1 MAGTFTFMWSAENGI
16 DLHSRAAEVIRAQV
30 ESCALSLYGA
40 DAVYPGAEEAALD
53 ADIRS
58 SANCVRPHYRPL
70 RSGYAFQG
78 TIHAHVVSV
87 ESTGTSI
94 SAHVC
99 ETRTGRARLD
109 PDNPHLDGTPEFDVL
124 DGTAGIRIVAQKPAD
139 VADTRAGA
147 VRIAQPGTGNREP
160 RYNVFHPWVFPP
172 FVLPTT
178 KPPAGNLTSD
188 PICESWVAQALNRVP
203 AFAGQNPFYP
213 HRRLRFLT
221 PKALAPKD
229 SRHCPSTRSGPN
241 PSAEW
246 HRSIAVARHNSR
258 HSPEPP
264 GDGLL
269 QETRGTI
276 RLDDRGAHGCAANP
290 ARADR
295 AVGDVVRA
303 SPPPRATPRCSR
315 RIAVT
320 QSPPGFAHSDSTIV
334 ASLRDSAQDRTA
346 ETRGRPRVASATT
359 LESRS

>member
-87 ESTGTSI
+87 ESTDTSI
-94 SAHVC
+94 TAHVC

-124 DGTAGIRIVAQKPAD
+124 DGTAGIRIVPQKPAD
-139 VADTRAGA
+139 VADTRADA

-203 AFAGQNPFYP
+203 AFAGQNPFHP
-213 HRRLRFLT
+213 DGRLRFLT
-221 PKALAPKD
+221 PKAL
-229 SRHCPSTRSGPN
+229 GPEGF
-241 PSAEW
+241 PTLPQYPLW
-246 HRSIAVARHNSR
+246 
-258 HSPEPP
+258 PEP
-264 GDGLL
+264 
-269 QETRGTI
+269 
-276 RLDDRGAHGCAANP
+276 
-290 ARADR
+290 
-295 AVGDVVRA
+295 
-303 SPPPRATPRCSR
+303 
-315 RIAVT
+315 
-320 QSPPGFAHSDSTIV
+320 
-334 ASLRDSAQDRTA
+334 
-346 ETRGRPRVASATT
+346 
-359 LESRS
+359 